1 LGIVRFALK
10 YPHTFY
16 VVAALI
22 LFLGVTAALEMPTDI
37 FPEINIPV
45 VSVIW
50 QYTGLDT
57 TEMEQRVTTASTRSA
72 RTSTASGTSRPKR

>member
-1 LGIVRFALK
+1 L
-10 YPHTFY
+10 Y

-22 LFLGVTAALEMPTDI
+22 LSLGVTAAVEMPLDI

-50 QYTGLDT
+50 
-57 TEMEQRVTTASTRSA
+57 
-72 RTSTASGTSRPKR
+72 